1 MTNLQRIYTKIFCGA
16 LFFAVTTGMILA
28 QDVAKVS
35 PESHKVLLDN
45 DHVRV
50 LQVRLKPGEKVGM
63 HSHPAS
69 VIYYLSNAKVRI
81 TLPDGK
87 TQVRECKAGTAAF
100 APPVT
105 HAVENIGKTDLI
117 EVQTE
122 LKTVK

>member
-1 MTNLQRIYTKIFCGA
+1 MTNLQRMFMKLFCLT
-16 LFFAVTTGMILA
+16 LFLAVTTGMLLA
-28 QDVAKVS
+28 QDVEKVS
-35 PESHKVLLDN
+35 PESHKVLLNN
-45 DHVRV
+45 DQVRV

-69 VIYYLSNAKVRI
+69 VLYYLTNAKVRI

-122 LKTVK
+122 LKTSK